1 MSGHAD
7 DEEDLKKVSRMV
19 DPHQYVLLRVD
30 SLEMVL
36 NDLRRNAETIKK
48 EIAELR
54 NMISKDEW

>member
-7 DEEDLKKVSRMV
+7 DEEDLKEVSRKV

-30 SLEMVL
+30 ALEMVL